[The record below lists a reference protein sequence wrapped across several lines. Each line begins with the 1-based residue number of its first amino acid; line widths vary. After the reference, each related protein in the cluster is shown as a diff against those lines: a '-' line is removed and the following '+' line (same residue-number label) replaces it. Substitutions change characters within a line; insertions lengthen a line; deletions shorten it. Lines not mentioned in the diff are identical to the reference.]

1 MRPVQG
7 RFVLTRTILEVC
19 RLGNQAIRALVFGT
33 VLLAP
38 FSFVPLYA
46 ADDSVCARVK
56 IEIKQELTLERQAFD
71 AHMRINNG
79 LSHITLDNVDIEV
92 SFADESGASILATSD
107 PNNTDALFFI
117 RLDTMTNISGI
128 QGAGTVSPSTSADIH
143 WLIIPAPGASRGVP
157 SGTLYYVGA
166 TLRYTIGG
174 EEHVTQVTPD
184 YIFVKPMPELT
195 LDYFIPI
202 HVYGDDAF
210 TPEIEPSVPFSLGV
224 RVANNGT
231 GTARALKI
239 NSAQPRITENQ
250 LGLLID
256 FAIQGCQVNGST
268 VSPSLL
274 VDFGDIGANSAK
286 VARWIMTCS
295 LSGTFVEFTADFSH
309 SDELGG
315 ELTSL
320 LQATN
325 THFLVREVMVD
336 VAGKDTVPDFLAK
349 DGDVYRVFES
359 ENIDTV
365 VTDQS
370 SSSTVAP
377 AGGSYR
383 LTTPVTA
390 GFMYVSVPDPTGGL
404 VELGNVVR
412 SDGKYLKRE
421 NAWISKIRNEN
432 HQWDYYLNLFDAN
445 STGSYTVSFVESVS
459 LPHSPVMQFIPDR
472 TVEELRQLSF
482 IVEATDQDGTIPSIS
497 ALSLPALASF
507 VDQGDG
513 TGIFSWT
520 PALGQAGDYQVT
532 FIASDGAL
540 EHTRSVIIQVIPAG
554 DSDTDGMPDDWEM
567 QYFGTLGHDGTG
579 DFDGDGIPDMEE
591 YLRGSDP
598 TVPNQAPEV
607 PVITSPADL
616 SEAALQQPSLTVQ
629 ASADPDGDA
638 VVYTFQLYADEEMAA
653 PIVQGTDIDSTSW
666 TPPITLSDN
675 AWYCWRVRASDGYA
689 NTVWSYGRFFVNMF
703 NDAPGAFQVSSP
715 SGFDTRTPVLEVT
728 NSTDADGDVLTYA
741 FQVYSDAS
749 CTTLVTSVS
758 GIAQGPDGTTS
769 WMVDTPLDN
778 DTTYYWKAT
787 ATDEHGFSTET
798 VAASFLVDISNNAP
812 SAPSIHS
819 PAPGSEVASTEVD
832 LVVANAVD
840 NEWDTLTYVFELDT
854 VSTFDSPDFLTQGEV
869 PEQET
874 TTSCHAEELADNTL
888 YYWRVRA
895 DDGMSEGEWCTGSFF
910 VNTANDAPS
919 GPVLKNPADQ
929 AWVNT
934 FTPTLEIFP
943 SSDAD
948 RDAITYTFEVY
959 ADADLE
965 TPVVSG
971 GTDACSWTLPI
982 SLDDSAWYTW
992 RVTAED
998 EHGKASPSMQT
1009 ARFFVNSDGIDDAP
1023 VLGFVQPMGDVSTN
1037 AESFE
1042 IVWDDQDPDSNAT
1055 ISLYYAFD
1063 GSGTGGYLIADSIQ
1077 EDPDGEAD
1085 RYLWDLAGLADD
1097 TYYLYAVIADST
1109 TSVTVTCPYAITIDR
1124 VPPVAL
1130 ADPPAGTYTSVQS
1143 VTLTA
1148 NEPAD
1153 IYYTLDGTDPDTTS
1167 IQYTGPIEI
1176 SADTTVKFYPVD
1188 LAGNAGEVSTAAYV
1202 ISQSPQE
1209 LYVVVKT
1216 SSGSAIAGV
1225 RVYAF
1230 TEVGSY
1236 TGLYAV
1242 TEENGIARFDMQ
1254 TLGTGSFTFRADYLG
1269 SQFWSGGITLPRKA
1283 SLSAGWAHTVGV
1295 RTDGTVV
1302 TVGNNE
1308 KGQCN
1313 VNDWTDIVQT
1323 SAGLYHTVGLRSDGT
1338 VVAVGFNM
1346 NGQCNVND
1354 WTDIVQ
1360 VSASG
1365 AHTVGLRTDGTVV
1378 AVGTNSAGQCNVSG
1392 WTDIVQI
1399 AAGDE
1404 HTVGLK
1410 SDGTVVSV
1418 GSNMDGQ
1425 RDVGVWT
1432 DIVQISAGSY
1442 NTAGLKSD
1450 GTVVI
1455 VGSNYDSQCNVGS
1468 WTDIVQVSVGT
1479 SHTIGLRSDGTVL
1492 ATGTT
1497 VSQDD
1502 VDDWSDI
1509 IQIDA
1514 GWAYAVGL
1522 RSDNTAVAAIWNG
1535 YGQCNVEDW
1544 NLTAEAG
1551 PSVDIVIEE
1560 ETVDVQVTTAA
1571 GPVAEVRV
1579 YLYSSTGAYLGT
1591 YLLTDPLGTAMFML
1605 PAGHTYIFRTDI
1617 LGSQYW
1623 SDPVHV
1629 QPGGANTVL
1638 VDAGGGTYTITVRK
1652 DLDSPLAGLNVY
1664 LFNQAGSY
1672 LGLFG
1677 TTDSTGMVGFNV
1689 PEGTYKV
1696 RVDYLGY
1703 QFWSIENEIL
1713 DDTAVDVTIDHQDV
1727 EISVDGF
1734 YLNTTTA
1741 LAGVQVHLFTSG
1753 GSYLGRYMTTDAGG
1767 LVVFSLPDKPYKVR
1781 ADYLGRQYF
1790 SDEFTWAGTGV
1801 EIPFAEAQITVLGSG
1816 MPQPGV
1822 SVFVFNDQE
1831 SYLGISGTTNADGQI
1846 LFSLPEGSY
1855 NFRADYSG
1863 NQYWSDDQTLL
1874 ADQTNPVDINVG
1886 GGPFSLTVLKGAN
1899 DPLAGVVCY
1908 VFNEA
1913 GAFLGLSGT
1922 TDDLGEVGFDLPSGS
1937 YRFRIDYLGAQF
1949 WTGIQAVPATLEHTE
1964 IITHQDIV
1972 ITVAGDLGPD
1982 SRPLQSIPVYLYSAD
1997 GSYLSISAYTDGN
2010 GQVTF
2015 NLPDMAFKARADYL
2029 GKQYFSD
2036 EFTWQD
2042 TTVSIPEGTARV
2054 LVNIEGAP
2062 LGGVPVYVYSSTDSY
2077 LGITGTTS
2085 SQGIIELCLPE
2096 GTYKFRADYQ
2106 GGRFW
2111 ISSGIAHDMVN
2122 EVDLNTGGG
2131 EFTLVVDAGQSP
2143 LVGARVYLFTEAGS
2157 SLGMSSTTD
2166 EAGQVRFV
2174 LSSGRYKFRVDHL
2187 GYQFWSEVFEVPLAL
2202 SGLMSIPHQNLTVSV
2217 DGYYLQPLAKQ
2228 GISVYLFSASDSYL
2242 GQTLATGA
2250 DGTVTFLLP
2259 DRQYQVRANYLG
2271 HQFWSEVFQS
2281 QNAAVTIDEGL
2292 LRIFVTRSGAAQEGA
2307 RIYLYS
2313 ESDAYLGLYETT
2325 DVSGAA
2331 EFILPNL
2338 SFRFRIDQ
2346 GSTQTWTPPIVI
2358 REGQE
2363 QEVEVDL
2370 DE

>member
-1 MRPVQG
+1 M
-7 RFVLTRTILEVC
+7 L
-19 RLGNQAIRALVFGT
+19 
-33 VLLAP
+33 
-38 FSFVPLYA
+38 FVPDLLYSL
-46 ADDSVCARVK
+46 DDSVCARVK

-71 AHMRINNG
+71 AHMRISNG
-79 LSHITLDNVDIEV
+79 LSHITLENVDIEV
-92 SFADESGASILATSD
+92 NFADEAGAPVLATSD
-107 PNNTDALFFI
+107 PNNTEALFFI
-117 RLDTMTNISGI
+117 RVDTMTNISDI
-128 QGAGTVSPSTSADIH
+128 QGAGTVPSSASADIH
-143 WLIIPAPGASRGVP
+143 WLIIPATGASNGVP

-231 GTARALKI
+231 GTARELKI
-239 NSAQPRITENQ
+239 NSAQPKITENQ

-336 VAGKDTVPDFLAK
+336 VAGKDAVPDFLAK

-359 ENIDTV
+359 ENIDTA

-370 SSSTVAP
+370 SSSTIAP
-377 AGGSYR
+377 AGGNYR
-383 LTTPVTA
+383 LTTPATA
-390 GFMYVSVPDPTGGL
+390 GFMYASVPDPTGGL
-404 VELGNVVR
+404 VELGNVIR

-421 NAWISKIRNEN
+421 NVWISKIRNEN

-445 STGSYTVSFVESVS
+445 STGSYTVSFAESVS
-459 LPHSPVMQFIPDR
+459 QPHPPVMQFIPDR
-472 TVEELRQLSF
+472 TVEEQQRLSF
-482 IVEATDQDGTIPSIS
+482 IIEATDQDGTMPSIS

-513 TGIFSWT
+513 TGIFTWT

-532 FIASDGAL
+532 FTASDGAL
-540 EHTRSVIIQVIPAG
+540 EHTRSAIIQVTPAG
-554 DSDTDGMPDDWEM
+554 DSDADEMPDDWEM
-567 QYFGTLGHDGTG
+567 QYFGTLDHDGTG
-579 DFDGDGIPDMEE
+579 DFDGDGISDMEE

-598 TVPNQAPEV
+598 TVANQAPAV
-607 PVITSPADL
+607 PVISSPADL
-616 SEAALQQPSLTVQ
+616 SEVAAQQPNLTVQ
-629 ASADPDGDA
+629 PGTDPDGDA
-638 VVYTFQLYADEEMAA
+638 VLYTFELYADEAMTGL
-653 PIVQGTDIDSTSW
+653 IVQETDAESTTW

-675 AWYCWRVRASDGYA
+675 TWYYWRVRASDGYA
-689 NTVWSYGRFFVNMF
+689 QTVWSYGRFFVNMF
-703 NDAPGAFQVSSP
+703 NDAPGAFQISSP
-715 SGFDTRTPVLEVT
+715 SEFDTRTPVLEVT
-728 NSTDADGDVLTYA
+728 NSCDVDGDVLTYA
-741 FQVYSDAS
+741 FHVYSDVS
-749 CTTLVTSVS
+749 CTALAASVS
-758 GIAQGPDGTTS
+758 GVAQDPDGTTS
-769 WMVDTPLDN
+769 WVVDTPLDY
-778 DTTYYWKAT
+778 DTAYYWKAI
-787 ATDEHGFSTET
+787 ATDEHGLGTET
-798 VAASFLVDISNNAP
+798 ITASFLVCVTNIAP
-812 SAPSIHS
+812 SAPSIFS
-819 PAPGSEVASTEVD
+819 PAPGAEVASAEVD
-832 LVVANAVD
+832 LMVANAVD
-840 NEWDTLTYVFELDT
+840 NEWDTLSYLFELDT
-854 VSTFDSPDFLTQGEV
+854 VETFDSIDFLSLGEV

-874 TTSCHAEELADNTL
+874 TTTCHAAELADNTL

-895 DDGMSEGEWCTGSFF
+895 DDGMAEGEWCTGSFF

-919 GPVLKNPADQ
+919 GPVLKNPADE
-929 AWVNT
+929 AWVDT
-934 FTPTLEIFP
+934 LTPVLEIFP
-943 SSDAD
+943 SSDLD

-959 ADADLE
+959 AEADLQ
-965 TPVVSG
+965 TPVASAV
-971 GTDACSWTLPI
+971 TDACSWTVPVNL
-982 SLDDSAWYTW
+982 SDNTWYSW

-998 EHGKASPSMQT
+998 EHGLASPWMQT
-1009 ARFFVNSDGIDDAP
+1009 ARFFVNNDNIDDAP
-1023 VLGFVQPMGDVSTN
+1023 VLGFVQPGGDVNTN

-1042 IVWDDQDPDSNAT
+1042 IVWDDQDPDSNAA

-1063 GSGTGGYLIADSIQ
+1063 DSGTTGTLISDSIQ
-1077 EDPDGEAD
+1077 EDPDGETD

-1097 TYYLYAVIADST
+1097 TYYLYAVIADNT
-1109 TSVTVTCPYAITIDR
+1109 TLVTVTCPYTVTIDR
-1124 VPPVAL
+1124 VPPVAM
-1130 ADPPAGTYTSVQS
+1130 ADPPAGTYTSGQS

-1148 NEPAD
+1148 DEPAD

-1167 IQYTGPIEI
+1167 IQYTAPIEVT
-1176 SADTTVKFYPVD
+1176 ADTTVKFYPVD
-1188 LAGNAGEVSTAAYV
+1188 RAGNAGTVSTAAYV
-1202 ISQSPQE
+1202 ISQNPQE
-1209 LYVVVKT
+1209 LEVVVKT
-1216 SSGSAIAGV
+1216 SSGSTIAGV

-1230 TEVGSY
+1230 AENGSY
-1236 TGLYAV
+1236 TGMYAV
-1242 TEENGIARFDMQ
+1242 TDENGIARFDMQ

-1269 SQFWSGGITLPRKA
+1269 SQFWSHGITLPMEV
-1283 SLSAGWAHTVGV
+1283 SLTAGWAHTVGV
-1295 RTDGTVV
+1295 LTDGTVMA
-1302 TVGNNE
+1302 VGNNE
-1308 KGQCN
+1308 TGQCNVNGWTGIVQASAGMYHTVGLCSDGTVVAVGLNMNGQCN
-1313 VNDWTDIVQT
+1313 VNDWTEIVQV
-1323 SAGLYHTVGLRSDGT
+1323 SASGATTVGLRSDGT
-1338 VVAVGFNM
+1338 VVA
-1346 NGQCNVND
+1346 
-1354 WTDIVQ
+1354 
-1360 VSASG
+1360 A
-1365 AHTVGLRTDGTVV
+1365 
-1378 AVGTNSAGQCNVSG
+1378 GTNSAGQCNVSD

-1399 AAGDE
+1399 AAGSE

-1410 SDGTVVSV
+1410 ADGTVVSV
-1418 GSNMDGQ
+1418 GSNMYGQ
-1425 RDVGVWT
+1425 RDVGGWT

-1442 NTAGLKSD
+1442 NTVGLKAD

-1455 VGSNYDSQCNVGS
+1455 VGSNYDSQCNLGS
-1468 WTDIVQVSVGT
+1468 WTNVVQVSVGT

-1522 RSDNTAVAAIWNG
+1522 RSDNTAVAAVWNG

-1551 PSVDIVIEE
+1551 PSVDMVIEE
-1560 ETVDVQVTTAA
+1560 ETVDVQVTTASGPAA
-1571 GPVAEVRV
+1571 GVRV
-1579 YLYSSTGAYLGT
+1579 YLFSSTGAYLGT
-1591 YLLTDPLGTAMFML
+1591 YLLTDPSGMATFML
-1605 PAGHTYIFRTDI
+1605 PAGHTYTFRTDI

-1623 SDPVHV
+1623 SGPVQV

-1652 DLDSPLAGLNVY
+1652 DADSPLAGLSVY

-1672 LGLFG
+1672 LGLFD
-1677 TTDSTGMVGFNV
+1677 TTDAAGSVGFDV
-1689 PEGTYKV
+1689 PEGAYKV
-1696 RVDYLGY
+1696 RADYMGY
-1703 QFWSIENEIL
+1703 QFWSVESSIL
-1713 DDTAVDVTIDHQDV
+1713 EDTAIDLTIGHQDIV
-1727 EISVDGF
+1727 ISVDGQF
-1734 YLNTTTA
+1734 RSTTTA
-1741 LAGVQVHLFTSG
+1741 LEGIPVHLFTSG
-1753 GSYLGRYMTTDAGG
+1753 GSYLGRYNSTDAGG
-1767 LVVFSLPDKPYKVR
+1767 LVVFSLPEKPYKVR
-1781 ADYLGRQYF
+1781 ADYLNQQYF
-1790 SDEFTWAGTGV
+1790 SDEFTWTDTVV
-1801 EIPFAEAQITVLGSG
+1801 EIPMSEAQITVLGSG

-1822 SVFVFNDQE
+1822 SVYAFTDQE
-1831 SYLGISGTTNADGQI
+1831 SYLGISGTTSAEGRI
-1846 LFSLPEGSY
+1846 LFSLPEGAY

-1863 NQYWSDDQTLL
+1863 SQYWSDDHTLV

-1886 GGPFSLTVLKGAN
+1886 GGSFSLTVLKGAN
-1899 DPLAGVVCY
+1899 DSLAGVACY

-1949 WTGIQAVPATLEHTE
+1949 WTGVQAVPATLGHTE

-1972 ITVAGDLGPD
+1972 ITVSGDLGPD
-1982 SRPLQSIPVYLYSAD
+1982 SRPMQSVPVYLYGAD
-1997 GSYLSISAYTDGN
+1997 GNYLSINANTDGN

-2015 NLPDMAFKARADYL
+2015 NLPDMAFKVRADYL
-2029 GKQYFSD
+2029 GRQFFSE

-2131 EFTLVVDAGQSP
+2131 EFTFVVDAGQSP

-2187 GYQFWSEVFEVPLAL
+2187 GYQFWSDVFEVPLAL
-2202 SGLMSIPHQNLTVSV
+2202 SGVMSIPHQNLTVSV

-2346 GSTQTWTPPIVI
+2346 GSTQTWIPPIVI